1 MTGSWNKLIQVN
13 MSKIA
18 VIGAG
23 FSGLSAAAYLGA
35 AGHEVHVF
43 EKNSTAGGRARQLHT
58 QEGYTFDM
66 GPSWYWMPD
75 VFEKFFGDFG
85 FNVSDLYQLDLLDPS
100 FEVVFPRNEKMS
112 IPENYGE
119 LRKLFEETESGSAA
133 KLDKFMEEAQYKY
146 EQGMERLVYMPGIS
160 IGEFMD
166 IDLIKGALRLQVFSS
181 FSKHVR
187 KYFSN
192 PKLISLMEF
201 PVLFLGAM
209 PQDTPAL
216 YSLMNYAGLK
226 LGTWYPQGGFGSVIT
241 AMVNVAKKQGVSLH
255 YDAPVQEI
263 LTSGKSIRGI
273 KVFNEEISFDA
284 VVAAADYQHVEE
296 KLLPQ
301 EFRNYGGKF
310 WEKKTF
316 APSSLIYYLGI
327 SERIPELEHHSL
339 FFDED
344 LFDHS
349 VEIYKKPQWPKK
361 PLFYVCCPSRTDA
374 SVAPAGHE
382 NLFLLMPLAPGLKDE
397 EATREKFFKIMI
409 KRLEKQIGRSISH
422 KIDYKKSYCVSDF
435 ISDYNSYKGNAYGL
449 ANTLQ
454 QTAILKPSIRNKKLK
469 NLFYAGQLTV
479 PGPGVPPSLISGKI
493 AAEQVIIELK
503 KKKYEVTV

>member
-1 MTGSWNKLIQVN
+1 

-23 FSGLSAAAYLGA
+23 FSGLSAAAYMGA
-35 AGHEVHVF
+35 AGHEVHIF
-43 EKNSTAGGRARQLHT
+43 EKNSSAGGRARQFKT
-58 QEGYTFDM
+58 SSGYTYDM
-66 GPSWYWMPD
+66 GPSWYWMPG

-85 FNVSDLYQLDLLDPS
+85 HKVEDLYQLDLLDPS
-100 FEVVFPRNEKMS
+100 FEVVFPQNEKLS
-112 IPENYGE
+112 IPENYTK
-119 LRKLFEETESGSAA
+119 LRELFEEIETGSAD

-160 IGEFMD
+160 LTEFVD
-166 IDLIKGALRLQVFSS
+166 LDLIKGAMRLQVFSS

-187 KYFSN
+187 KYFKD

-226 LGTWYPQGGFGSVIT
+226 LGTWYPQGGFGSVID
-241 AMVNVAKKQGVSLH
+241 AMVKVARQQGVEIH
-255 YDAPVQEI
+255 FDAPVEQIISAESSVKG
-263 LTSGKSIRGI
+263 LRVHG
-273 KVFNEEISFDA
+273 EEITFDA

-296 KLLPQ
+296 KLLPK
-301 EFRNYGGKF
+301 EFQNYS
-310 WEKKTF
+310 EKYWNNKTF
-316 APSSLIYYLGI
+316 APSCLIYYLGI
-327 SERIPELEHHSL
+327 SERIPELEHHTL

-344 LFDHS
+344 LYDHS
-349 VEIYKKPQWPKK
+349 VVIYKDPKWPAK
-361 PLFYVCCPSRTDA
+361 PLFYVCCPSRTDD
-374 SVAPAGHE
+374 SVAPEGHE
-382 NLFLLMPLAPGLKDE
+382 NLFMLMPLAPGLKDE
-397 EATREKFFKIMI
+397 EATREKFFQIMI
-409 KRLEKQIGRSISH
+409 KRLEKQIGRSICG

-435 ISDYNSYKGNAYGL
+435 ITDYNSYKGNAYGL

-454 QTAILKPSIRNKKLK
+454 QTAVLKPKIKNKKLN

-479 PGPGVPPSLISGKI
+479 PGPGVPPSLISGNI
-493 AAEQVIIELK
+493 AAEQVIKELK